1 MAARLFRESHATVIV
16 FEEFAGRFG
25 IVRDSMKLAGKEKS
39 TAETESTHKSKT
51 AAVAVLRPCAGM
63 AGETGQLLQRRDS
76 FDTTQRVRTRAFL
89 HEDASPPAVYD
100 RRNHAHA
107 VRQIEHKMVE
117 IVESHTRCS
126 KFLFDRS
133 LSSLSFCLSYTN
145 SAVTGL
151 LRMP

>member
-76 FDTTQRVRTRAFL
+76 FDTTRVSVVSMNATGMRRIREVAGVPANLEMRLLLAVLLCCAAFIEGCNTQSCGTAPGTR
-89 HEDASPPAVYD
+89 
-100 RRNHAHA
+100 RW
-107 VRQIEHKMVE
+107 
-117 IVESHTRCS
+117 SHR
-126 KFLFDRS
+126 L
-133 LSSLSFCLSYTN
+133 
-145 SAVTGL
+145 A
-151 LRMP
+151 